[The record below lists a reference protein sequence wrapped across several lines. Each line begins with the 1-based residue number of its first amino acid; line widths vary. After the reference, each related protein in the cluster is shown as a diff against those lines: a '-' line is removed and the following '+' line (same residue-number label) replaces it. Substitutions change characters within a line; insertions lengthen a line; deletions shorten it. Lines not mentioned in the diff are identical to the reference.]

1 MADHSFSFACG
12 NGNFMKHMAWL
23 HYLNL
28 VLGTFGNSCNDMPIL
43 ALFMNC
49 ELDDLILNDACQ

>member
-1 MADHSFSFACG
+1 
-12 NGNFMKHMAWL
+12 MKHMAWL